1 MQPAPVGALCAVHVG
16 IAASGTCAR
25 CGNFMCSTCSEQGT
39 ESQCPSCRALAGGHE
54 FPLDAN
60 SDFSAMW
67 GHSVATWQ
75 PNLAML
81 SVCTIIFFAM
91 VFGGSLIS
99 SVISSVVNAVVG
111 LSAGSGDGLGS
122 TARLIA
128 TFVVGQLIGTMVS
141 IVVQGVALV
150 GLYRVLLDVLEGRQA
165 DVARMFSQLSLLPRY
180 LVLQVIFFVALTV
193 PILGALAAMA
203 VVALGSAGLNFS
215 DLSASDFDRLL
226 SPTLFGMFALFG
238 LVVLVGS
245 IVIMPVTLFSV
256 PELIVGNCSPMEA
269 ITRSWNLGSGQRLRL
284 IGYGFISGLVIIAG
298 ALLCGVGMIPALPL
312 AYMLLL
318 ALYLGLR
325 KSSGLPVTAAS

>member
-16 IAASGTCAR
+16 IAATGTCSR

-39 ESQCPSCRALAGGHE
+39 EGQCPSCRALAGGQA

-81 SVCTIIFFAM
+81 SVCTIIFFALT
-91 VFGGSLIS
+91 FGGSLIS
-99 SVISSVVNAVVG
+99 SVISSVVNAVTG
-111 LSAGSGDGLGS
+111 LGASVSDGLGS
-122 TARLIA
+122 TAQVIVG
-128 TFVVGQLIGTMVS
+128 FIVGQVIGTLVS

-193 PILGALAAMA
+193 PILGALGAMA

-215 DLSASDFDRLL
+215 ELSSGDFDRLL
-226 SPTLFGMFALFG
+226 SPALFGMFALFG
-238 LVVLVGS
+238 LGVLLVSVVV
-245 IVIMPVTLFSV
+245 MPVTLFSV
-256 PELIVGNCSPMEA
+256 PELIIGNCSPMEA
-269 ITRSWNLGSGQRLRL
+269 ITRAWNLGSGQRLRL
-284 IGYGFISGLVIIAG
+284 IGYGFVSGLVVLAG
-298 ALLCGVGMIPALPL
+298 LLLCGVGMIPALPL

-325 KSSGLPVTAAS
+325 KSAGLPAAVS